1 MANRIIDQTEK
12 ETIDG
17 TESIPGT
24 EQTSTGETEPKNK
37 RWTFNTIWSW
47 ILTKINTLFLE
58 YKKLG
63 NITSSY
69 TTGTAL
75 TDSSLVEVH
84 IKVISGTP
92 TFKIG
97 STSGGAEIM
106 PETEALTEN
115 YCGVLNVPCYST
127 TIYPRITGAGTLRV
141 TLILRNGLF

>member
-12 ETIDG
+12 VTIEG

-24 EQTSTGETEPKNK
+24 EQTSTGETVPKNK

-47 ILTKINTLFLE
+47 ILTKINLYFLE

-115 YCGVLNVPCYST
+115 YCGVINTPCYST
-127 TIYPRITGAGTLRV
+127 TIYPRITGAGTLKV
-141 TLILRNGLF
+141 TLILRTGLF